1 MVLELNCNKIIARG
15 ERIMSASHCTTESV
29 CMNHTVFINDA
40 VVSFLSCII

>member
-1 MVLELNCNKIIARG
+1 MVHELNCNKIIARG
-15 ERIMSASHCTTESV
+15 ERIMSASHCTIESV